1 MPVQVGESATDEGV
15 TVAAV
20 QPERQAIPPSIKADC
35 RIIPLLIPLI
45 ERREIAMESIISN
58 LVARFEKGSL
68 SRRELVQGLA
78 MLAASG
84 TAATAQEDINFKAAN
99 IDHVSVQVADI
110 QRSTDFYRKMFG
122 FTVVSQAEEGGVKIV
137 RLGNTKTLVS
147 LNHGGPPGTVDH
159 FAIGIPRH
167 SRESITSYLTQ
178 RGATPLQGNFAGL
191 HVKDPDG
198 VNVQI
203 SAQT

>member
-1 MPVQVGESATDEGV
+1 
-15 TVAAV
+15 
-20 QPERQAIPPSIKADC
+20 
-35 RIIPLLIPLI
+35 
-45 ERREIAMESIISN
+45 MESIISN

-99 IDHVSVQVADI
+99 IDHVSVQVADL

-122 FTVVSQAEEGGVKIV
+122 FTVVSQAEEGGVRIV

-159 FAIGIPRH
+159 FAIGIPRF

-178 RGATPLQGNFAGL
+178 HGATPLQGNFAGL

-203 SAQT
+203 SSQA